1 MSEATGTPEALV
13 LEHLS
18 VGHSKRPLVGDI
30 NLSVRAG
37 EVVALIGPNGSGKT
51 TILKTVAG
59 LLGPLKGSVHIFGQ
73 DIHNIPMRLRAQI
86 MATMFTDRPKTEL
99 LRAKDIVDTGR
110 YPYTGHLGILSD
122 TDEKAVQNAMEA
134 TGTWDLRDR
143 DFAHMSDG
151 QRQRTLIARA
161 LCQKPRVLLMDEP
174 TSYLDIRAQLDMLA
188 LLRAYAQNHA
198 CAIMLSLHQIDLAL
212 KAADRL
218 MCVKDGRVVAQGS
231 PGAVMNADTV
241 CALYGLEP
249 QTYEP
254 HFASVELPAPDGEP
268 KVFVV
273 AGGGT
278 GATCFRALQ
287 RACVPFAAGVLHK
300 HDADGILAAQLSA
313 HVIYE
318 NDFEA
323 LSEQSLNAARAS
335 IDGCEALVCT
345 VERFASTNARNE
357 ELLAYARS
365 QGKPVYR
372 SAREYLEKR

>member
-1 MSEATGTPEALV
+1 MNDARVGTYALV
-13 LEHLS
+13 IEHLS
-18 VGHSKRPLVGDI
+18 VGHSKRPLVRDI
-30 NLSVRAG
+30 DLSVRPG

-59 LLGPLKGSVHIFGQ
+59 LLAPIDGSVRIFDQAMQ
-73 DIHNIPMRLRAQI
+73 DMPLQQRARVL
-86 MATMFTDRPKTEL
+86 ATLFTDRPKTEL

-110 YPYTGHLGILSD
+110 YPYTGHLGILSEE
-122 TDEKAVQNAMEA
+122 DEHAVRVAMEA
-134 TGTWDLRDR
+134 TGTWDVRNR

-151 QRQRTLIARA
+151 QKQRTLIARA
-161 LCQKPRVLLMDEP
+161 LCQEPRVLLMDEP

-188 LLRAYAQNHA
+188 TLRAYAQNHA

-218 MCVKDGRVVAQGS
+218 MCVKDGSVVAQGS

-323 LSEQSLNAARAS
+323 LSEQSLEAARAS
-335 IDGCEALVCT
+335 IDRCEALVCT

-372 SAREYLEKR
+372 SARDYLEKR

>member
-18 VGHSKRPLVGDI
+18 VGHSKRPLVDDI

-59 LLGPLKGSVHIFGQ
+59 LLAPLDGSVRIFDQAIQ
-73 DIHNIPMRLRAQI
+73 DMPLQQRARVL
-86 MATMFTDRPKTEL
+86 ATLFTDRPKTEL

-110 YPYTGHLGILSD
+110 YPYTGHLGILSEE
-122 TDEKAVQNAMEA
+122 DERTVRVAMEA
-134 TGTWDLRDR
+134 TGTWDVRNR

-151 QRQRTLIARA
+151 QKQRTLIARA
-161 LCQKPRVLLMDEP
+161 LCQEPRVLLMDEP

-188 LLRAYAQNHA
+188 LLRAYAHDRS
-198 CAIMLSLHQIDLAL
+198 CAIVLSLHQIDLAL
-212 KAADRL
+212 KAADRVV
-218 MCVKDGRVVAQGS
+218 CIQGGRVAAQGA
-231 PGAVMNADTV
+231 PDDVLNAEAV
-241 CALYGLEP
+241 CALYGLEAR
-249 QTYEP
+249 TYEP
-254 HFASVELPAPDGEP
+254 QFASVELPAPDGEP

-273 AGGGT
+273 GGGGT
-278 GATCFRALQ
+278 GAACFRALQ
-287 RACVPFAAGVLHK
+287 RAGVPFAAGVLHAY
-300 HDADGILAAQLSA
+300 DVDGILAAQLSM

-318 NDFEA
+318 NGFEA
-323 LSEQSLNAARAS
+323 LTEQNLEAARAA
-335 IDGCEALVCT
+335 IDACDALICT
-345 VERFASTNARNE
+345 VERFGSANARNA

-372 SAREYLEKR
+372 SARDYLEKR